1 MVLAGQSL
9 ALVVEDDRFQ
19 RDILSEILRGHGL
32 DVIEC
37 ETAEAAEL
45 VIANAGAELKALVT
59 DVGLADK
66 GNGIDL
72 AAYAKEQFPHLP
84 VVIVSGQPHVAPPG
98 VKFLAKPYQVA
109 ELLRAVNL
117 GA

>member
-19 RDILSEILRGHGL
+19 RDIWAEILRGHGL

-66 GNGIDL
+66 GNGLDL
-72 AAYAKEQFPHLP
+72 AAYAKQQFPHLP
-84 VVIVSGQPHVAPPG
+84 VVIVSGASHTIPPG
-98 VKFLAKPYQVA
+98 VQFLAKPYRAA
-109 ELLRAVNL
+109 ELLKAVNL
-117 GA
+117 

>member
-37 ETAEAAEL
+37 ETAEAAGL
-45 VIANAGAELKALVT
+45 VIAHAGAELRALVT
-59 DVGLADK
+59 DGGVVDK

-72 AAYAKEQFPHLP
+72 AAYAKEQFPPLP
-84 VVIVSGQPHVAPPG
+84 VVIGSGQSHVVPPG
-98 VKFLAKPYQVA
+98 VQFLAKPFRVA
-109 ELLRAVNL
+109 ELLEAVNL
-117 GA
+117 